1 MNIEIFNLLT
11 YFVIYSIAGWI
22 LESTVRSV
30 IEKKIIN
37 TGFLRGPF
45 CPIYGIGCIII
56 LLFLE
61 RFKEN
66 TFILFLICLVVL
78 STWEYF
84 VGFILEKIFH
94 TKYWDY
100 SKQRFNIKGRV
111 CLTNSICWG
120 ILGVLFI
127 RYIHPFI
134 QSKVMLINPKVLN
147 LIIYTIIILFII
159 DTITS
164 IIKTKNIKT
173 TLEKVNL
180 LNTQIKERLEE
191 IKKID
196 TKKAKDDIVESL
208 QRTIDELNKKKD
220 KIFKNLYMRVHRL
233 KEAFPAIETRE
244 ITEILNRKIEIIK
257 KTHKEKENK

>member
-1 MNIEIFNLLT
+1 MDIEIFSLLT

-37 TGFLRGPF
+37 TGFLIGPF

-61 RFKEN
+61 RFKEQ
-66 TFILFLICLVVL
+66 TIILFGICVLVL

-100 SKQRFNIKGRV
+100 SEQRFNIKGRV

-120 ILGVLFI
+120 VL
-127 RYIHPFI
+127 
-134 QSKVMLINPKVLN
+134 
-147 LIIYTIIILFII
+147 
-159 DTITS
+159 
-164 IIKTKNIKT
+164 
-173 TLEKVNL
+173 
-180 LNTQIKERLEE
+180 
-191 IKKID
+191 
-196 TKKAKDDIVESL
+196 
-208 QRTIDELNKKKD
+208 
-220 KIFKNLYMRVHRL
+220 
-233 KEAFPAIETRE
+233 
-244 ITEILNRKIEIIK
+244 
-257 KTHKEKENK
+257 